1 MIGGGYFGFSRDLR
15 RGVLGVP
22 GCPFALLLSRSKD
35 FLPYHDIIKLQ
46 MWNERDVRL
55 LISVMQTLWDPA
67 ESGGWLTAIRDS
79 RDDPGKEKHVLLQAA
94 LGDAQVS
101 PVAGEF
107 MARSL
112 GAHAVWPATRP
123 VYNVTQRCALT
134 PQLHRG
140 ACNGVKAFA
149 NATAGGIAK
158 ASAFVEFNYT
168 DVPAAERAWGR
179 TDVPPP
185 NHDTHECPRRER
197 RGQDQ
202 IHSFLTTGTIVQ
214 YCVSGSY
221 PTEQHPDAT
230 YTGIATTCKSAHC
243 PGGMSDNR

>member
-1 MIGGGYFGFSRDLR
+1 M
-15 RGVLGVP
+15 
-22 GCPFALLLSRSKD
+22 
-35 FLPYHDIIKLQ
+35 
-46 MWNERDVRL
+46 
-55 LISVMQTLWDPA
+55 
-67 ESGGWLTAIRDS
+67 
-79 RDDPGKEKHVLLQAA
+79 
-94 LGDAQVS
+94 
-101 PVAGEF
+101 
-107 MARSL
+107 
-112 GAHAVWPATRP
+112 WPATRP

-202 IHSFLTTGTIVQ
+202 IWSFLTNGTVVQ
-214 YCVSGSY
+214 YCVNGTH
-221 PTEQHPDAT
+221 PTEQDPGTKYAGGAT
-230 YTGIATTCKSAHC
+230 ACRSLHC
-243 PGGMSDNR
+243 PGGRSDNR